1 MTTDKQTTLDLK
13 QFLPYSLTNIAM
25 QMSEQFS
32 ELYQHQFDLTVPQW
46 RLIANLAQYGE
57 RTAKELCDMAQ
68 MDKSTVS
75 RAVKSLLA
83 RNLIIAKENPK
94 DKRASLL
101 SLSVEGNR
109 LHEQIVPLANEWQ
122 ASLVSGLD
130 SQELKQFMN
139 TLSKLSNHLNKNV

>member
-1 MTTDKQTTLDLK
+1 MTTEREQILDLQ

-32 ELYQHQFDLTVPQW
+32 ELYQQQFNLTVPQW
-46 RLIANLAQYGE
+46 RVIANLAQYGE
-57 RTAKELCDMAQ
+57 CGAKELCDMAQ

-75 RAVKSLLA
+75 RAVKSLLS
-83 RNLIIAKENPK
+83 RELIVAKANPT

-101 SLSVEGNR
+101 SLSAGGIA

-122 ASLVSGLD
+122 ARLVSGLD
-130 SQELKQFMN
+130 SQALQQFMD
-139 TLSKLSNHLNKNV
+139 TLSTLSEQLNKNV

>member
-1 MTTDKQTTLDLK
+1 MTTERKQILDLQ

-32 ELYQHQFDLTVPQW
+32 ELYQQQFNLTVPQW
-46 RLIANLAQYGE
+46 RVIANLAQYGE
-57 RTAKELCDMAQ
+57 RSAKALCDMAQ

-75 RAVKSLLA
+75 RAVKSLLS
-83 RNLIIAKENPK
+83 RELIVAKANPT

-101 SLSVEGNR
+101 SLSAGGIA

-122 ASLVSGLD
+122 ARLVSGLD
-130 SQELKQFMN
+130 SQALQQFMD
-139 TLSKLSNHLNKNV
+139 TLSTLSAQLNKNV

>member
-1 MTTDKQTTLDLK
+1 MTTEREQILDLQ

-32 ELYQHQFDLTVPQW
+32 ELYQQQFNLTVPQW
-46 RLIANLAQYGE
+46 RVIANLAQYGE
-57 RTAKELCDMAQ
+57 CSAKELCDMAQ

-75 RAVKSLLA
+75 RAVKSLLS
-83 RNLIIAKENPK
+83 RELIVAKANPT

-101 SLSVEGNR
+101 SLSAGGIA

-122 ASLVSGLD
+122 ARLVSGLD
-130 SQELKQFMN
+130 SQALQQFMD
-139 TLSKLSNHLNKNV
+139 TLSTLSAQLNKNV

>member
-1 MTTDKQTTLDLK
+1 MTTDNQTTLDLK

-32 ELYQHQFDLTVPQW
+32 ELYQQQFDLTVPQW
-46 RLIANLAQYGE
+46 RIIANLAQYGE
-57 RTAKELCDMAQ
+57 RTAKELCDMAR

-75 RAVKSLLA
+75 RAVKSLLT
-83 RNLIIAKENPK
+83 RNLITAKENPK

-109 LHEQIVPLANEWQ
+109 LHEQIVPAGDRQ
-122 ASLVSGLD
+122 CQGSR
-130 SQELKQFMN
+130 K
-139 TLSKLSNHLNKNV
+139 

>member
-1 MTTDKQTTLDLK
+1 MTTERKQILDLQ

-32 ELYQHQFDLTVPQW
+32 ELYQQQFNLTVPQW
-46 RLIANLAQYGE
+46 RVIANLAQYGE
-57 RTAKELCDMAQ
+57 CSAKELCDMAQ

-75 RAVKSLLA
+75 RAVKSLLS
-83 RNLIIAKENPK
+83 RELIVAKANPT

-101 SLSVEGNR
+101 SLSAGGIA

-122 ASLVSGLD
+122 ARLVSGLD
-130 SQELKQFMN
+130 SQALQQFMH
-139 TLSKLSNHLNKNV
+139 TLSTLSEQLNKNV

>member
-1 MTTDKQTTLDLK
+1 MTTEREQILDLQ

-32 ELYQHQFDLTVPQW
+32 ELYQQQFNLTVPQW
-46 RLIANLAQYGE
+46 RVIANLAQYGE
-57 RTAKELCDMAQ
+57 CSAKELCDMAQ

-75 RAVKSLLA
+75 RAVKSLLS
-83 RNLIIAKENPK
+83 RELIVAKANPT

-101 SLSVEGNR
+101 SLSAEGIA

-122 ASLVSGLD
+122 ARLVSGLD
-130 SQELKQFMN
+130 SQALQQFMH
-139 TLSKLSNHLNKNV
+139 TLSTLSEQLNKNV

>member
-1 MTTDKQTTLDLK
+1 MTTDNQTTLDLK

-32 ELYQHQFDLTVPQW
+32 ELYQQQFDLTVPQW
-46 RLIANLAQYGE
+46 RIIANLAQYGE
-57 RTAKELCDMAQ
+57 RTAKELCDMAR

-83 RNLIIAKENPK
+83 RNLITAKENPK

-122 ASLVSGLD
+122 TGLVSDLD
-130 SQELKQFMN
+130 SQELKQFIS

>member
-1 MTTDKQTTLDLK
+1 MTTEREQILDLQ

-32 ELYQHQFDLTVPQW
+32 ELYQQQFNLTVPQW
-46 RLIANLAQYGE
+46 RVIANLAQYGE
-57 RTAKELCDMAQ
+57 CSAKALCDMAQ

-75 RAVKSLLA
+75 RAVKSLLS
-83 RNLIIAKENPK
+83 RELIVAKANPT

-101 SLSVEGNR
+101 SLSAGGIA

-122 ASLVSGLD
+122 ARLVSGLD
-130 SQELKQFMN
+130 SQALQQFMD
-139 TLSKLSNHLNKNV
+139 TLSTLSAQLNKNV

>member
-1 MTTDKQTTLDLK
+1 MTTERKQILDLQ

-32 ELYQHQFDLTVPQW
+32 ELYQQQFNLTVPQW
-46 RLIANLAQYGE
+46 RVIANLAQYGE
-57 RTAKELCDMAQ
+57 CSAKELCDMAQ

-75 RAVKSLLA
+75 RAVKSLLS
-83 RNLIIAKENPK
+83 RELIVAKANPT

-101 SLSVEGNR
+101 SLSAGGIA

-122 ASLVSGLD
+122 ARLVSGLD
-130 SQELKQFMN
+130 SQALQQFMD
-139 TLSKLSNHLNKNV
+139 TLSTLSAQLNKNV

>member
-1 MTTDKQTTLDLK
+1 MTIDKQPTLDLQ

-32 ELYQHQFDLTVPQW
+32 ELYQQQFNLTVPQW
-46 RLIANLAQYGE
+46 RVIANLAQYGE
-57 RTAKELCDMAQ
+57 CSAKELCDMAQ

-75 RAVKSLLA
+75 RAVKSLLS
-83 RNLIIAKENPK
+83 RELIVAKANPT

-101 SLSVEGNR
+101 SLSAGGIA

-122 ASLVSGLD
+122 ARLVSGLD
-130 SQELKQFMN
+130 SQALQQFMD
-139 TLSKLSNHLNKNV
+139 TLSTLSEQLNKNV

>member
-1 MTTDKQTTLDLK
+1 MTTERKQILDLQ

-32 ELYQHQFDLTVPQW
+32 ELYQQQFNLTVPQW
-46 RLIANLAQYGE
+46 RVIANLAQYGE
-57 RTAKELCDMAQ
+57 CSAKELCDMAQ

-75 RAVKSLLA
+75 RAVKSLLS
-83 RNLIIAKENPK
+83 RELIVAKADPT

-101 SLSVEGNR
+101 SLSAGGIA

-122 ASLVSGLD
+122 ARLVNGLD
-130 SQELKQFMN
+130 SQALQQFMD
-139 TLSKLSNHLNKNV
+139 TLSTLSEQLNKNV

>member
-1 MTTDKQTTLDLK
+1 MTTERKQILDLQ

-32 ELYQHQFDLTVPQW
+32 ELYQQQFNLTVPQW
-46 RLIANLAQYGE
+46 RVIANLAQYGE
-57 RTAKELCDMAQ
+57 CSAKELCDMAQ

-75 RAVKSLLA
+75 RAVKSLLS
-83 RNLIIAKENPK
+83 RELIVAKANPT

-101 SLSVEGNR
+101 SLSAGGIA

-122 ASLVSGLD
+122 ARLVSGLD
-130 SQELKQFMN
+130 SQALQQFMD
-139 TLSKLSNHLNKNV
+139 TLSTLSARLNKNV